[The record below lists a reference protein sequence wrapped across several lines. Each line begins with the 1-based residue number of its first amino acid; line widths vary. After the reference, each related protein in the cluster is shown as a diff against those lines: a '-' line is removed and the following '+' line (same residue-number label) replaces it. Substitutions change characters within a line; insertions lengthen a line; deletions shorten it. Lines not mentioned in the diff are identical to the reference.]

1 MKIIKSLVLSL
12 FFALTLSACSLNTG
26 IKTDMDSPKQVDDQQ
41 ESAQLSPTPTLA
53 ADNSLDSIE
62 LDLKNTTILEE
73 DFSDLD

>member
-1 MKIIKSLVLSL
+1 
-12 FFALTLSACSLNTG
+12 
-26 IKTDMDSPKQVDDQQ
+26 MDSPKQVDDQQ
-41 ESAQLSPTPTLA
+41 QSAQLSPTPTLA

>member
-1 MKIIKSLVLSL
+1 MKLTKSLFLSL

-26 IKTDMDSPKQVDDQQ
+26 TKTGMDSPKQVDEQGV
-41 ESAQLSPTPTLA
+41 SQLSPTPTLA

-62 LDLKNTTILEE
+62 ADLKNTTILEE